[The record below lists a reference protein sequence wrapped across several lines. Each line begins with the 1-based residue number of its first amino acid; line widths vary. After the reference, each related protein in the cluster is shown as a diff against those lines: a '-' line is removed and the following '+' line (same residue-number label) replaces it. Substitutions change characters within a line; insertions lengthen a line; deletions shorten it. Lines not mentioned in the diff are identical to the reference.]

1 MNLLL
6 KTIKDIINQ
15 AFRETFPELP
25 QDFDAEVT
33 RATNPQFGHYQC
45 NSALS
50 LAKKLQ
56 QNPRTIAQA
65 LIDHINSLEDHCF
78 DELSLAGPGFI
89 NMTIHPRAI
98 NQALQCMNVGTHFG
112 AQTPDNPQRIVIDF
126 SSPNVAKEMHV
137 GHLRSTII
145 GDCLARVLEWQGHD
159 VLRLNH
165 VGDWGTAFG
174 MLIAY
179 LKDTQPDVLAK
190 KQNASLT
197 DLMDWYRASKRR
209 FDEDEAFK
217 EASRLQVV
225 ALQSGDQEALSA
237 WKLIGEIS
245 YKAYHQVYTLLD
257 ITLTDRGESFY
268 NPMLQET
275 VDLLR
280 EKDLLT
286 ESRGAQCVFMPGYEC
301 KNKEPMP
308 VIVQK
313 SDGGFNYST
322 TDLAAIRHRV
332 NEENAERIVYV
343 TDQGQQLHFKMIFD
357 CAKRAGFAPDSLS
370 LEHVPFGL
378 VLGDDGKKLKTRS
391 GHVEKL
397 VDLLQEAIDRAYAIM
412 ESRHP
417 DWDKDHM
424 REESQKLGLAAV
436 KYADLSNHRQSDY
449 QFSYDKMLAF
459 EGNTAAFILYSIVR
473 IISIEHKSQAMPA
486 MRMHVNQPESLDLAL
501 HLLNFT
507 HTLDVVARDLTP
519 NRLTDYLY
527 QLAMLFNRF
536 FHNCPVIGDKHEADR
551 LALIGLTKRVLIQG
565 LNLLGIR
572 HLDEM

>member
-6 KTIKDIINQ
+6 KTVKDVINQ
-15 AFRETFPELP
+15 SFKDAFPDLP
-25 QDFDAEVT
+25 ADFDAEVT
-33 RATNPQFGHYQC
+33 RATNPKFGHYQC

-50 LAKKLQ
+50 LTKQLQ
-56 QNPRTIAQA
+56 QNPRSIAQTV
-65 LIDHINSLEDHCF
+65 LDQIQSLDDHPF

-98 NQALQCMNVGTHFG
+98 NQALQCMNTGTHFG
-112 AQTPDNPQRIVIDF
+112 AQTPTHPKRIVIDF

-179 LKDTQPDVLAK
+179 LKDTQADVLSK
-190 KQNASLT
+190 KHAASLT
-197 DLMDWYRASKRR
+197 DLMGWYRASKRR

-217 EASRLQVV
+217 EASRLEVV
-225 ALQSGDQEALSA
+225 ALQRGDKDALAA
-237 WKLIGEIS
+237 WELIGEIS
-245 YKAYHQVYTLLD
+245 YKAYHHVYQLLG
-257 ITLTDRGESFY
+257 ITLTNRGESFY
-268 NPMLQET
+268 NPMLQDT

-280 EKDLLT
+280 DKELLT
-286 ESRGAQCVFMPGYEC
+286 ESQGAQCVFMPGYEC

-332 NEENAERIVYV
+332 NDEHAERIIYV

-357 CAKRAGFAPDSLS
+357 CARRAGFAPDTAT

-397 VDLLQEAIDRAYAIM
+397 IDLLQEAIDRAYTIM
-412 ESRHP
+412 TSRHP
-417 DWDKDHM
+417 DWDTDHM
-424 REESQKLGLAAV
+424 GEESQKLGLAAV

-459 EGNTAAFILYSIVR
+459 EGNTAAFIMYSIVR
-473 IISIEHKSQAMPA
+473 IISIEHKSETMPA
-486 MRMHVNQPESLDLAL
+486 MRIHLHSPTSLDLAL

-507 HTLDVVARDLTP
+507 HTIDVVARDLTP

-565 LNLLGIR
+565 LDLLGIQ
-572 HLDEM
+572 HLDVM